1 MRALSDSIQPLY
13 SKAFVRIHK
22 RDKDGAWQPIPLD
35 IAKA

>member
-13 SKAFVRIHK
+13 SKAFVRVYQ
-22 RDKDGAWQPIPLD
+22 RDKDGGWQPIPLD